1 MLYQLSYASIAQTEE
16 IYHTGNQIASKFLPA
31 ANPLPLQQL
40 QYAQNGIGCPIE

>member
-16 IYHTGNQIASKFLPA
+16 IYHTGNQIASDFLSA

-40 QYAQNGIGCPIE
+40 QYAQNGIRCPIE